1 VRATYGLRHDPDASE
16 LARISDGW
24 RPYRMWVAVSLRR
37 SQGGRARMTHS
48 RAAG

>member
-1 VRATYGLRHDPDASE
+1 MYGLAHTPE
-16 LARISDGW
+16 ISQLETIAEKW

-37 SQGGRARMTHS
+37 TLAGGAGMTHS